1 MPASDPALYK
11 ECKTIVTP
19 FYYDAASDTTCVI
32 AEPKTGRTHQ
42 IRLHCEYLKAPIAN
56 DPNYSGG
63 AAPPTSAAA
72 PSDDDDN
79 DFMNPCSQAE
89 WDQMMDA
96 RCFQC
101 DRKKGECECSVLTFE
116 GDAEKLDE
124 FVRSTCVFCLRKTSD
139 RALKEYKKRSAG
151 IFLHAVKYCWAGE
164 EFVTGVDVVDD
175 FPVWVGG
182 DVPDGELV
190 RIE

>member
-1 MPASDPALYK
+1 
-11 ECKTIVTP
+11 VTP

-139 RALKEYKKRSAG
+139 RALKEYVPGKCDDDATHSPPPPSPAPLTRPPHLPSRSQVQEA
-151 IFLHAVKYCWAGE
+151 LRRHLPARGE
-164 EFVTGVDVVDD
+164 VLL
-175 FPVWVGG
+175 GG
-182 DVPDGELV
+182 RRVRDGG
-190 RIE
+190 RRRG